1 MKRPDPSLVAYA
13 EAEIIPR
20 YEHFDRAHG
29 TDHVRTVIAQ
39 SLALAAHY
47 DVDINMV
54 YTIAAYHDT
63 GLAYGR
69 ERHHIDAGRILAEDA
84 EVRRR
89 FTGEQIEVMREAVED
104 HRASSDHAPRTVYG
118 RIVAEADRVIDPATI
133 IRRTVQ
139 YGLAHCPALTREEHF
154 ARRREHLQR
163 KYAEGGYL
171 RLWLPESDNARR
183 LAELREAIR
192 DGERLR
198 RLFDAI
204 FDAETSG
211 PAGGTPDRTEAGEAA
226 EAR

>member
-1 MKRPDPSLVAYA
+1 MITASVVAYHHSYS
-13 EAEIIPR
+13 EIGKVLDCLLKSPVAKI
-20 YEHFDRAHG
+20 YVVDNSSN
-29 TDHVRTVIAQ
+29 D
-39 SLALAAHY
+39 ALR
-47 DVDINMV
+47 
-54 YTIAAYHDT
+54 
-63 GLAYGR
+63 LL
-69 ERHHIDAGRILAEDA
+69 ERISGRIRYIHSANIGYGGA
-84 EVRRR
+84 HN
-89 FTGEQIEVMREAVED
+89 IAMREAVED
-104 HRASSDHAPRTVYG
+104 HRASSGHAPRSIYG
-118 RIVAEADRVIDPATI
+118 RIVAEADRCIDTQTI
-133 IRRTVQ
+133 LRRTVQ

-154 ARRREHLQR
+154 ARCREHLQR

-211 PAGGTPDRTEAGEAA
+211 PAGGTPDRTEAGKAA

>member
-1 MKRPDPSLVAYA
+1 M
-13 EAEIIPR
+13 
-20 YEHFDRAHG
+20 
-29 TDHVRTVIAQ
+29 
-39 SLALAAHY
+39 
-47 DVDINMV
+47 
-54 YTIAAYHDT
+54 
-63 GLAYGR
+63 
-69 ERHHIDAGRILAEDA
+69 
-84 EVRRR
+84 
-89 FTGEQIEVMREAVED
+89 
-104 HRASSDHAPRTVYG
+104 
-118 RIVAEADRVIDPATI
+118 
-133 IRRTVQ
+133 Q

-154 ARRREHLQR
+154 ARCREHLQR

-204 FDAETSG
+204 FDTETSG